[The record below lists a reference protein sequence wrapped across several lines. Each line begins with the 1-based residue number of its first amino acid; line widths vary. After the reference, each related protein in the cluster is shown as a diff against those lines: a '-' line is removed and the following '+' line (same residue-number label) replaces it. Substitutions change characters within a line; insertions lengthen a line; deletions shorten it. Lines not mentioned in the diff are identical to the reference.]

1 MATSRGG
8 TGPADTRKGRGI
20 HPGSHDSAAHAR
32 GPDTDRVTAAASKP
46 AISSSVAIVRGRRP
60 VNVADVRAR
69 VVASVRD
76 RAAAD
81 QSADGKPPV
90 SVSSLPSPVL
100 FDPFDPRTNP
110 NSKTVDRRRGRE
122 TADKTMTDFTGKHGL
137 IVGVA
142 NKRSISWAIAQA
154 VARRG
159 ARLALT
165 YQGRFEEHVN
175 DLSQGLEQ
183 PALVLPCDVS
193 SDAEIASVFEKVD
206 QEFGGLDFIV
216 HGAAFAP
223 REELEAPFVN
233 TTRDG
238 FRIAMDI
245 SAYSLIA
252 LTRAAMPLF
261 EKRGGGSVV
270 TLTYLGSQRVFPN
283 YNVMGV
289 AKAALEATVRYLAA
303 DVGPKGVRVNAVSAG
318 PIKTLAA
325 AGIKGFSNILHVYPE
340 RAPLRRNVE
349 ISEVA
354 EASAFLLS
362 DAGKGITGEV
372 LMVDAGYHVT
382 GM

>member
-1 MATSRGG
+1 
-8 TGPADTRKGRGI
+8 
-20 HPGSHDSAAHAR
+20 
-32 GPDTDRVTAAASKP
+32 
-46 AISSSVAIVRGRRP
+46 
-60 VNVADVRAR
+60 
-69 VVASVRD
+69 
-76 RAAAD
+76 
-81 QSADGKPPV
+81 
-90 SVSSLPSPVL
+90 
-100 FDPFDPRTNP
+100 
-110 NSKTVDRRRGRE
+110 
-122 TADKTMTDFTGKHGL
+122 MTDFTGKHGL

-165 YQGRFEEHVN
+165 KQPQNKKHLN

-183 PALVLPCDVS
+183 SSLVLPCDVS
-193 SDAEIASVFEKVD
+193 SDAQIAAVCEKVD

-238 FRIAMDI
+238 FRVALDI

-261 EKRGGGSVV
+261 EKRGSGSVV
-270 TLTYLGSQRVFPN
+270 TLSYLGSQRVFPN

-303 DVGPKGVRVNAVSAG
+303 DVGPRGVRVNAVSAG

-325 AGIKGFSNILHVYPE
+325 AGIKGFSNILHVYPD

-349 ISEVA
+349 TSEVA
-354 EASAFLLS
+354 EAAAFLLS

-372 LMVDAGYHVT
+372 LIVDAGYHVT